1 MRIIGVNIP
10 DEERVKIALT
20 KIYGIGRSNVN
31 DLLKMANVDGTRRV
45 KELENSEISRLNEVL
60 QEFDVEGELREDVRK
75 NIARLKKINSY
86 RGRRH
91 KLGLPVR
98 GQQTQTN
105 ARTRKGPRKT
115 VGALRKKDWSQL
127 EERQQEVDKE

>member
-10 DEERVKIALT
+10 DEETVKIGLT
-20 KIYGIGRSNVN
+20 EIYGIGRNNVEKVLEQA
-31 DLLKMANVDGTRRV
+31 DIDGTKRV
-45 KELENSEISRLNEVL
+45 KQLEKDEVSRLIELL
-60 QEFDVEGELREDVRK
+60 QQFKVEGELREEVRK
-75 NIARLKKINSY
+75 NVARLKKINCY

-91 KLGLPVR
+91 KLGLPVH

-115 VGALRKKDWSQL
+115 VGALRKKDWADL
-127 EERQQEVDKE
+127 EDRQREVEEE

>member
-10 DEERVKIALT
+10 DEERVKIGLT
-20 KIYGIGRSNVN
+20 EIYGIGRNNAEKV
-31 DLLKMANVDGTRRV
+31 LKLADVDGAKRV
-45 KELENSEISRLNEVL
+45 KQLEKDEVSRLIEVL
-60 QEFDVEGELREDVRK
+60 QQFKVEGELREEVRK

-105 ARTRKGPRKT
+105 ARTRKGPKKT
-115 VGALRKKDWSQL
+115 VGALRKKDWVDL
-127 EERQQEVDKE
+127 EDRQREVEEE